1 MLKNNKIIYL
11 LSAIGFFGIFST
23 TMAKNPVL
31 PLYINALGQGEA
43 VIGLISAIS
52 PLAGILFSFPV
63 GLLINHWGK
72 KKLLILSSLVF
83 VLAPLMYIFVTNAWW
98 LIPIR
103 FFHGLAT
110 AILGPLS
117 ATIIFNTYEKNRGEK
132 LGTYSSATLIGR
144 TLAPLFGG
152 LIISYF
158 TFFSGL
164 GNYRTVYLAVFVLAL
179 PTIFLALM
187 YKDEEKKLE
196 EKSQNLSL
204 AIFGQAIK
212 NIFNQAKLVST
223 ALVEMS
229 IYFIFGALETFL
241 PLYLHNLGF
250 GASKIGFIFSIQIL
264 AIALTKPLFGRLADR
279 VNKRNQIIFGMF
291 ILAMS
296 FASVPFLSNYWLIL
310 ILSIIFGLGMSISTV
325 ATNSYVPEIIKKE
338 DLGPSMGALSSLM
351 DVGHSSGPFIVG
363 LIITY
368 FSFSFGFVFGLLIA
382 FLATIYFIIANF
394 KTTPSLLR

>member
-1 MLKNNKIIYL
+1 MNKNNQIIYL

-31 PLYINALGQGEA
+31 PLYVNALGQGEA

-52 PLAGILFSFPV
+52 PLAGIIFSFPV

-72 KKLLILSSLVF
+72 KKLLILSALVF
-83 VLAPLMYIFVTNAWW
+83 ILAPLMYIFVTNAWW

-117 ATIIFNTYEKNRGEK
+117 ATIIFQAYENSKGEK

-158 TFFSGL
+158 TFFNGL
-164 GNYRTVYLAVFVLAL
+164 ANYRAVYFAVFVLAL
-179 PTIFLALM
+179 PVLFLSLL
-187 YKDEEKKLE
+187 YNDKDEFI
-196 EKSQNLSL
+196 KSEGQTFNFK
-204 AIFGQAIK
+204 IFVQALK
-212 NIFNQAKLVST
+212 NIFSQGKLVST

-229 IYFIFGALETFL
+229 IYFIFGTLETFL
-241 PLYLHNLGF
+241 PLYLHKLDF
-250 GASKIGFIFSIQIL
+250 SASKIGLIFSIQIL

-279 VNKRNQIIFGMF
+279 VNKRNQIVFGMF

-296 FASVPFLSNYWLIL
+296 FVVIPFVNNYWLIL

-325 ATNSYVPEIIKKE
+325 ATNSYVPEIIKRE
-338 DLGPSMGALSSLM
+338 ELGPSMGALSSLM

-368 FSFSFGFVFGLLIA
+368 FSFVYGFVSGLLIA
-382 FLATIYFIIANF
+382 MLTTVFFVIANF
-394 KTTPSLLR
+394 KKQSVV